1 MTRRQDS
8 TATGRTIAAL
18 AAGAALGATSAGG
31 TALLLYTGQ
40 GFLRAAGLLIASTIM
55 AVGAGIWAGG
65 HDGGQSRPIST
76 RLRWI
81 GAIVAFAAGGLF
93 AAYWGARA
101 PLQSLAAGGAVAV
114 LLVLALP
121 AYTTGSL
128 LAGLHARDRARLPRM
143 AAGGVA
149 SAAVAGA
156 AFGVLLATTV
166 LIQTLEPHGLYYGA
180 AALVS
185 LASVLDW
192 GTPPRPI
199 RDGEISMN
207 GHVSVITGV
216 GRRGQFGYSLARR
229 FVDAGARVVITDIGA
244 DVEAI
249 AEELSEHGDVVAIRA
264 QLLSDDGVESIMR
277 VVRERFGRL
286 DSLVNVAGGLTVVA
300 SIEDTTP
307 EQWRREIERNAE
319 TALRMSR
326 AALPLL
332 RATSGAIINFASPA
346 GERAGA
352 RLGAYS
358 AAKAAVIS
366 LTRALAL
373 EERERGVRVNAIAPG
388 VMDTEQNRTA
398 SGGEGTF
405 VSRDEVADVVM
416 FLVGPGARGVSGE
429 VLHVLGRTLK

>member
-81 GAIVAFAAGGLF
+81 AAIVAFAAGGLF